1 MEIPDLVRSRLEGE
15 NVQAGV
21 NLGEAD
27 ALFLTPTRTIIYDGE
42 GLLSDESVSVYPH
55 ALERLSVSEGRRKT
69 TFECTY
75 VDGVRSFSVPA
86 SRSEKVLELFLG
98 GVLRASDA
106 ADADEAVEGV
116 YRFSELTLVITE
128 QRLVKHVGTYTW
140 DEDYEE
146 FPFDD
151 VTGLAFEQGSV
162 ATQIVLD
169 VAGRPQRIKAPN
181 DKAPMLQRT
190 LEEALYAFY
199 DVESTAELNRL
210 VGGGDGDDDPDAGR
224 TDRGAGAG
232 FGLEDDIDP
241 LVGGGDG
248 DDGADEPGGVDPVDA
263 GGEADGEGLRPRS
276 MDVNP
281 SSGSG
286 EAAEEASSGANAHG
300 EGTDAG
306 GSDERVADATEAT
319 GEKTSDGDAGRA
331 AAGGASADRSSGGAG
346 TSPETGSGV
355 SEAGAGRSRGDEAPG
370 DQDPAGPGESS
381 ERGRS
386 GPGDDAATVDA
397 TAESRPGG
405 EREVDDGS
413 ATATPNEGTGLDPE
427 DVEALE
433 SELAELREA
442 VQAQNEVLREQ
453 HGAIERLLSE
463 LRSE

>member
-169 VAGRPQRIKAPN
+169 VGGRPQRIKAPN

-190 LEEALYAFY
+190 LEQALYAFY

-210 VGGGDGDDDPDAGR
+210 VGGGEGDDDHDAGR
-224 TDRGAGAG
+224 SDRGTGAG

-248 DDGADEPGGVDPVDA
+248 DDGADEPGGVDA

-281 SSGSG
+281 SSGQG
-286 EAAEEASSGANAHG
+286 EAAEAASSGADAHG
-300 EGTDAG
+300 EGTEAG
-306 GSDERVADATEAT
+306 ASDERVTDATEAT
-319 GEKTSDGDAGRA
+319 GEKPSDGDAGRA

-346 TSPETGSGV
+346 TSPETRSGV
-355 SEAGAGRSRGDEAPG
+355 SEEGAGGRSRGDEAPAE
-370 DQDPAGPGESS
+370 QDTSGPGEAS
-381 ERGRS
+381 ERSRS
-386 GPGDDAATVDA
+386 GHADDAATVDA

-405 EREVDDGS
+405 EREIDDGS
-413 ATATPNEGTGLDPE
+413 ATATPSEGAELDPE
-427 DVEALE
+427 DVEAIE